1 MSSLKNDENIIND
14 KQNSKEI
21 LHNYVTKK
29 FTSQPYSCQWI
40 SNSCSVITVGK
51 KTTGGIS
58 KGDIKIHQLEFDDT
72 SSEPKL
78 NLVYENEFTN
88 PFRCM
93 SFFKQSNQQ
102 QSDNR
107 KFITGDFNGQIS
119 EWDSDICDIPIWG
132 IKNAHQGCIS
142 AIDAFG
148 DNLVVCG
155 GKDGTIKVYDTR
167 IKPNNNNTSS
177 SSSLITTF
185 EQTNK
190 NNCWSICTND
200 NNIISGFENGDLNI
214 YNLKTNTIQST
225 IKVNGGIC
233 SIDSNDRSNILNQF
247 LITTNKSF
255 ISEMSLNKNSNNNI
269 EFKDYEIN
277 KNPNQTIWSGVYSP
291 WNKKDN
297 ENIFTVA
304 QGDGSVSM
312 YRDDCKL
319 IDRVLVSDL
328 PILSLD
334 YSKDRKGLLCCISLK
349 KQLSILISPY

>member
-1 MSSLKNDENIIND
+1 MSALGESNN
-14 KQNSKEI
+14 KQNGKEI

-29 FTSQPYSCQWI
+29 LTSQPYSCQWI
-40 SNSCSVITVGK
+40 PTSCSVVTVGK
-51 KTTGGIS
+51 KTSGGIS

-72 SSEPKL
+72 SGDPKL

-88 PFRCM
+88 PFRCL
-93 SFFKQSNQQ
+93 SFFKQANQLQQ
-102 QSDNR
+102 QDNR

-132 IKNAHQGCIS
+132 VKGAHQGSIS
-142 AIDAFG
+142 AIDAYA

-167 IKPNNNNTSS
+167 IKPNSANDNNGNNSS
-177 SSSLITTF
+177 PISTF

-190 NNCWSICTND
+190 SNCWSICTND
-200 NNIISGFENGDLNI
+200 NNIIAGFENGDLNI
-214 YNLKTNTIQST
+214 YNLKTNSIQST
-225 IKVNGGIC
+225 TKLNGGIC

-255 ISEMSLNKNSNNNI
+255 ISIASFNNNNNNNI

-277 KNPNQTIWSGVYSP
+277 KEPNQTIWSGIYSP

-297 ENIFTVA
+297 ENIFTIA

-319 IDRVLVSDL
+319 IDKVLVSDL

-349 KQLSILISPY
+349 KQLSILISPC